1 MRRDG
6 GHLGLIAEWMV
17 TSLRGDDVKISRRK
31 MLKMSAGAGAGLL
44 LSELPA
50 FAQQQPLLMRS
61 IPSSGE
67 EIPAVGLGSA
77 RTFSVGPPNPEWVR
91 LSEVFRL
98 FHEMGGRFF
107 DTAPS
112 YGTSERVAGQLAQEL
127 EFQNDLFFAT
137 KISTGGGR
145 QAGIDQVEGSHESWG
160 RDTID
165 LNQVHNL
172 RDVDLHLATIRQ
184 AKAAGRTRYVG
195 VTTSFARQYQQMEQ
209 VLRIENLDFVQLNY
223 SLGER
228 GAAER
233 LIPLAQDRGIA
244 VVVNEPYNVGRL
256 FAAVRGRDLPGWAA
270 EFDCRSWGQFFLK
283 YILANPA
290 VTVIIPATSDP
301 EHLVDNMGAG
311 VGRLPNERTLRRMEE
326 LFDEL

>member
-1 MRRDG
+1 
-6 GHLGLIAEWMV
+6 V
-17 TSLRGDDVKISRRK
+17 TISRRE
-31 MLKMSAGAGAGLL
+31 MLKIGAGAGVGLL
-44 LSELPA
+44 LGELPA
-50 FAQQQPLLMRS
+50 FAQQAPQLMRS
-61 IPSSGE
+61 IPSTGE
-67 EIPAVGLGSA
+67 QIPAVGLGSA
-77 RTFSVGPPNPEWVR
+77 RTFSVGPPNPAWVP
-91 LSEVFRL
+91 LSDVLEL

-112 YGTSERVAGQLAQEL
+112 YGTSEKVAGQLAQEL
-127 EFQNDLFFAT
+127 GMQNDLFFAT

-145 QAGIDQVEGSHESWG
+145 EAGLNQVAGSRRDWG
-160 RDTID
+160 REVID

-172 RDVDLHLATIRQ
+172 RDVDVHLRTIRES
-184 AKAAGRTRYVG
+184 KEEGRTRYVG
-195 VTTSFARQYQQMEQ
+195 LTTSFARQYEQMERL
-209 VLRIENLDFVQLNY
+209 LRTEELDFVQVNY

-244 VVVNEPYNVGRL
+244 VAVNEPYNVGRL
-256 FAAVRGRDLPGWAA
+256 FSAVSGRDLPDWAA
-270 EFDCRSWGQFFLK
+270 EFDCESWAQFFLK

-290 VTVIIPATSDP
+290 VTVVIPATSDP

-311 VGRLPNERTLRRMEE
+311 LGRLPDEPTRRRMEE

>member
-1 MRRDG
+1 M
-6 GHLGLIAEWMV
+6 
-17 TSLRGDDVKISRRK
+17 KISRRV
-31 MLKMSAGAGAGLL
+31 MLKISAGTGAALL

-50 FAQQQPLLMRS
+50 FAQQQSLIMRS

-77 RTFSVGPPNPEWVR
+77 RTFSVGPSAAEQAPLR
-91 LSEVFRL
+91 EVLRL

-107 DTAPS
+107 DTAPT
-112 YGTSERVAGQLAQEL
+112 YGSSEEVAGQLVQEL
-127 EFQNDLFFAT
+127 GIQNDLFFAT

-145 QAGIDQVEGSHESWG
+145 QAGIDQQEASFERWG
-160 RDTID
+160 RNTID

-172 RDVDLHLATIRQ
+172 RDVDVHLRTIRQ
-184 AKAAGRTRYVG
+184 ARDEGRTRYVG
-195 VTTSFARQYQQMEQ
+195 VTTSFARQYEQ
-209 VLRIENLDFVQLNY
+209 LERILGTEELDFVQVNY

-228 GAAER
+228 QAAER
-233 LIPLAQDRGIA
+233 LLPLAQDRGIG

-256 FAAVRGRDLPGWAA
+256 FGAVRGQELPDWAA
-270 EFDCRSWGQFFLK
+270 EFDCQSWGQFFLK
-283 YILANPA
+283 YILAHAA

-311 VGRLPNERTLRRMEE
+311 VGRLPDERTRRRMED
-326 LFDEL
+326 LFDELT

>member
-1 MRRDG
+1 M
-6 GHLGLIAEWMV
+6 
-17 TSLRGDDVKISRRK
+17 KISRRE
-31 MLKMSAGAGAGLL
+31 MLKISAGAGAGLL

-50 FAQQQPLLMRS
+50 FAQRQPLLMRS

-91 LSEVFRL
+91 LSDVLEF

-112 YGTSERVAGQLAQEL
+112 YGTSERVAGQLVQEL
-127 EFQNDLFFAT
+127 EIQNDIFFAT

-145 QAGIDQVEGSHESWG
+145 EAGINQVEGSHASWG
-160 RDTID
+160 RETID

-172 RDVDLHLATIRQ
+172 RDVDIHLPTIRQ

-195 VTTSFARQYQQMEQ
+195 VTTSFPRQYQQMEQ
-209 VLRIENLDFVQLNY
+209 VLRTEELDFVQVNY

-228 GAAER
+228 EAAER

-256 FAAVRGRDLPGWAA
+256 FTAVRGRDLPDWAA
-270 EFDCRSWGQFFLK
+270 EFDCQSWGQFFLK

-290 VTVIIPATSDP
+290 VTVVIPATSDP

-311 VGRLPNERTLRRMEE
+311 VGRLPDERTRRRMEE

>member
-1 MRRDG
+1 M
-6 GHLGLIAEWMV
+6 
-17 TSLRGDDVKISRRK
+17 KISRRE
-31 MLKMSAGAGAGLL
+31 MLKISAGAGAGLL
-44 LSELPA
+44 LSEGPA
-50 FAQQQPLLMRS
+50 FAQQRSLIMRS

-67 EIPAVGLGSA
+67 QIPALGLGSA
-77 RTFSVGPPNPEWVR
+77 RTFNVGPPSPEWLP
-91 LSEVFRL
+91 LSEVLEL

-112 YGTSERVAGQLAQEL
+112 YGTSEQVAGQLVQEL
-127 EFQNDLFFAT
+127 GFEDDFFFAT

-145 QAGIDQVEGSHESWG
+145 EAGIDQVEGSLQDWG

-172 RDVDLHLATIRQ
+172 RDVDIHLRTIRQ
-184 AKAAGRTRYVG
+184 AKAEGWTRYVG
-195 VTTSFARQYQQMEQ
+195 VTTSFTRQYRQMEE
-209 VLRIENLDFVQLNY
+209 VLRTEDLDFVQVNY

-228 GAAER
+228 QAAER
-233 LIPLAQDRGIA
+233 LLPLAQDRGMA

-256 FAAVRGRDLPGWAA
+256 FGMVRGRELPDWAA
-270 EFDCRSWGQFFLK
+270 EFDCESWGQFFLK
-283 YILANPA
+283 YILAHPA

-311 VGRLPNERTLRRMEE
+311 VGRLPDARTRTRMEE
-326 LFDEL
+326 LFDGW

>member
-1 MRRDG
+1 M
-6 GHLGLIAEWMV
+6 
-17 TSLRGDDVKISRRK
+17 KISRRE
-31 MLKMSAGAGAGLL
+31 MLKISAGAGAGLL
-44 LSELPA
+44 LSEGPA
-50 FAQQQPLLMRS
+50 FAQQRSLIMRS

-67 EIPAVGLGSA
+67 QIPALGLGSA
-77 RTFSVGPPNPEWVR
+77 RTFNVGPPSPEWLP
-91 LSEVFRL
+91 LSEVLEL

-112 YGTSERVAGQLAQEL
+112 YGTSEQVAGQLVQEL
-127 EFQNDLFFAT
+127 GFEDDFFFAT

-145 QAGIDQVEGSHESWG
+145 EAGIDQVEGSLQDWG

-172 RDVDLHLATIRQ
+172 RDVDIHLRTIRQ
-184 AKAAGRTRYVG
+184 AKAEGWTRYVG
-195 VTTSFARQYQQMEQ
+195 VTTSFTRQYRQMEE
-209 VLRIENLDFVQLNY
+209 VLRTEDLDFVQVNY

-228 GAAER
+228 QAAER
-233 LIPLAQDRGIA
+233 LLPLAQDRGMA

-256 FAAVRGRDLPGWAA
+256 FGMVRGRELPDWAA
-270 EFDCRSWGQFFLK
+270 EFDCQSWGQFFLK
-283 YILANPA
+283 YILAHPA

-311 VGRLPNERTLRRMEE
+311 VGRLPDARTRTRMEE
-326 LFDEL
+326 LFDGW

>member
-1 MRRDG
+1 
-6 GHLGLIAEWMV
+6 
-17 TSLRGDDVKISRRK
+17 VKISRRE
-31 MLKMSAGAGAGLL
+31 MLKISAGAGAGLL
-44 LSELPA
+44 LNELPA

-67 EIPAVGLGSA
+67 EIPVVGLGSA
-77 RTFSVGPPNPEWVR
+77 RTFSVGPPNPQWVR
-91 LSEVFRL
+91 LSDVLEL
-98 FHEMGGRFF
+98 FYEMGGRFF

-112 YGTSERVAGQLAQEL
+112 YGTSERVAGQLLQEL
-127 EFQNDLFFAT
+127 KIQNDFFFAT

-145 QAGIDQVEGSHESWG
+145 EAGLSQMEGSHRSWG
-160 RDTID
+160 RETID

-172 RDVDLHLATIRQ
+172 QDVDIHLRTIRQ
-184 AKAAGRTRYVG
+184 AKEEGRTRYVG
-195 VTTSFARQYQQMEQ
+195 VTTSFPRQYQQMEQ
-209 VLRIENLDFVQLNY
+209 VLRNEALDFVQLNY

-233 LIPLAQDRGIA
+233 LIPLAQDLGVA

-256 FAAVRGRDLPGWAA
+256 FAAVGGRDLPDWAA
-270 EFDCRSWGQFFLK
+270 EFDCQSWGQFFLK

-290 VTVIIPATSDP
+290 VTVVIPATSDP

-311 VGRLPNERTLRRMEE
+311 VGRLPDERIRRRMED

>member
-1 MRRDG
+1 M
-6 GHLGLIAEWMV
+6 
-17 TSLRGDDVKISRRK
+17 KISRRK
-31 MLKMSAGAGAGLL
+31 MLKISAGTGAALL
-44 LSELPA
+44 LSELPV
-50 FAQQQPLLMRS
+50 FAQQPPLLMRL

-67 EIPAVGLGSA
+67 GIPVVGLGSA
-77 RTFSVGPPNPEWVR
+77 RTFNVGPPTSEWLG
-91 LSEVFRL
+91 LSDVVEL

-112 YGTSERVAGQLAQEL
+112 YGTSEKVAGQIVREL
-127 EFQNDLFFAT
+127 GIEDDLFFAT

-145 QAGIDQVEGSHESWG
+145 QAGIDQEEGSHQSWG

-172 RDVDLHLATIRQ
+172 RDVDTHLRTIRQ
-184 AKAAGRTRYVG
+184 AKEEGRTRYVG
-195 VTTSFARQYQQMEQ
+195 VTTSFARQYQRMEQ
-209 VLRIENLDFVQLNY
+209 VLRIEELDFVQLNY

-228 GAAER
+228 EAAER
-233 LIPLAQDRGIA
+233 LLPLAQDRGLG

-256 FAAVRGRDLPGWAA
+256 FGAVRGRELPDWAA

-283 YILANPA
+283 YILAHPA

-311 VGRLPNERTLRRMEE
+311 VGRLPDERTRTRMEE
-326 LFDEL
+326 LFDGLT